1 MVGYVSKM
9 ENLHKD
15 ANQNAVMGC
24 QLVSKLIQDFVMIRI
39 LYLETVVV
47 QTAKF
52 NGPILVVELH
62 LSAQRNVAME
72 FGIRTEIRNATMEKL
87 TKDVTNFVKLTNHN
101 GNVIIQMVI
110 LRHVLLFAEMEN
122 WLENNFWTAVV
133 MMQTKTK
140 MMVA

>member
-1 MVGYVSKM
+1 
-9 ENLHKD
+9 
-15 ANQNAVMGC
+15 
-24 QLVSKLIQDFVMIRI
+24 MIRI

-110 LRHVLLFAEMEN
+110 LRRVLLFAEMEN